1 MNLAAVIGAH
11 ADGQIALIDRD
22 DRIDFGT
29 LRGRVAAM
37 QADLQARGVGVDSTV
52 ALATGNDVAFVVS
65 TLAILGLGGIV
76 MPLNP
81 GSPTSELARKL
92 AVADPSMLLVGHAG
106 RLHLGDPTLGTA
118 TVDLIE
124 MAANAAAAHVSSD
137 SPASPVIV
145 DRPDDAPA
153 FYMATSGVSGAA
165 KVAVLS
171 HHNLSWIHEALHRV
185 DPPLTPDNVTL
196 GVLPFTHIFG
206 LNVVL
211 LASLEA
217 GAAIVL
223 QERFDAE
230 ESLRL
235 VREHGVTMLTGAPPM
250 WQRWLDADVSDDS
263 MASVEFAAS
272 GAAALP
278 IGLFEGVKERFGIE
292 IAQGYGLTETSPVV
306 TLGRGVPVRP
316 TSVGRVLPGVDVAL
330 VDESGTPVDVGD
342 EGEIV
347 VRSPGVFLGYLDDQ
361 ETTDSV
367 LSEDGWLWTGDV
379 GIFDDDGYLYLV
391 DRIKDI
397 VIVSGF
403 NVYPAEVE
411 NVLMQYPGVSGAI
424 VTGTADETTGE
435 TVVAHI
441 AGTATREE
449 LERHCDEQLSRYK
462 RPTEYHFLDELPI
475 ASNGKAIRRALR

>member
-1 MNLAAVIGAH
+1 MNLAAVISGHDDDQVALV
-11 ADGQIALIDRD
+11 DGDERV
-22 DRIDFGT
+22 DFGT

-37 QADLQARGVGVDSTV
+37 QADLVERDVGVDTTV

-65 TLAILGLGGIV
+65 TLAVLGLGGIV

-81 GSPTSELARKL
+81 SSPTSELSRKL
-92 AVADPSMLLVGHAG
+92 AVASPSMLLVGHAG
-106 RLHLGDPTLGTA
+106 RLHLGDPEVGTP

-124 MAANAAAAHVSSD
+124 MEANSAEAHRSGEA
-137 SPASPVIV
+137 PPEPMIV

-185 DPPLTPDNVTL
+185 DPPLTSDAVTL

-206 LNVVL
+206 LNVVF

-217 GAAIVL
+217 GASIVL
-223 QERFDAE
+223 QQRFDAD

-250 WQRWLDADVSDDS
+250 WQRWLDADAPDDS
-263 MASVEFAAS
+263 LATVQFAAS

-278 IGLFEGVKERFGIE
+278 LGVFEGVKERFGVE

-316 TSVGRVLPGVDVAL
+316 TSVGRVLPGVEVAL
-330 VDESGTPVDVGD
+330 VDDSGTPVDVGD

-347 VRSPGVFLGYLDDQ
+347 VRSPGVFPGYLHDQ
-361 ETTDSV
+361 DTTDSV

-411 NVLMQYPGVSGAI
+411 SVLMQHPGVNAAI
-424 VTGTADETTGE
+424 VTGTPDDVTGE

-441 AGTATREE
+441 SGSATREE
-449 LERHCDEQLSRYK
+449 LEQHVDDQLSRYK

-475 ASNGKAIRRALR
+475 APNGKAIRRALR

>member
-1 MNLAAVIGAH
+1 MNLAGVIGAH
-11 ADGQIALIDRD
+11 ADDRVALIDGD
-22 DRIDFGT
+22 DRVDFGT

-37 QADLQARGVGVDSTV
+37 QIDLAERGVGVDSTV

-65 TLAILGLGGIV
+65 TLAVLGLGGIV

-81 GSPTSELARKL
+81 SSPTSELARKL
-92 AVADPSMLLVGHAG
+92 AVASPSMLLVGHAG
-106 RLHLGDPTLGTA
+106 RLHLGDPAVGTP
-118 TVDLIE
+118 TIDLIE
-124 MAANAAAAHVSSD
+124 MAAGATSAHAAGDAPAAPIV
-137 SPASPVIV
+137 V

-153 FYMATSGVSGAA
+153 FYLATSGVSGAA

-171 HHNLSWIHEALHRV
+171 HHNLGWIHEALHRV
-185 DPPLTPDNVTL
+185 EPPLTPDNVTL

-217 GAAIVL
+217 GASIVL
-223 QERFDAE
+223 QQRFDAE

-250 WQRWLDADVSDDS
+250 WQRWLDADVPDDS
-263 MASVEFAAS
+263 MATVESAAS

-278 IGLFEGVKERFGIE
+278 LGLFEGVKERFGVE

-330 VDESGTPVDVGD
+330 VDDSGTPVDVGD

-361 ETTDSV
+361 EATDSV

-411 NVLMQYPGVSGAI
+411 NVLMQHPGVSGAI
-424 VTGTADETTGE
+424 VTGTPDETTGE
-435 TVVAHI
+435 TVVAHV

-449 LERHCDEQLSRYK
+449 LERHCDDQLSRYK
-462 RPTEYHFLDELPI
+462 RPTQYHFLDELPI
-475 ASNGKAIRRALR
+475 APNGKAIRRALR

>member
-1 MNLAAVIGAH
+1 MNLAEVVSGH
-11 ADGQIALIDRD
+11 PD
-22 DRIDFGT
+22 DRIALVDGDDRIGFGE

-37 QADLQARGVGVDSTV
+37 QADLAERGVGVDTTV
-52 ALATGNDVAFVVS
+52 ALVTGNDVAFVVS
-65 TLAILGLGGIV
+65 TIAVLGLGGIV

-81 GSPTSELARKL
+81 GSPTSELSRKL
-92 AVADPSMLLVGHAG
+92 SVAAPEMLLVGHAG
-106 RLHLGDPTLGTA
+106 RLHLGEPSLGTP
-118 TVDLIE
+118 TIDLIE
-124 MAANAAAAHVSSD
+124 LAAHAAEAQAGGAVHS
-137 SPASPVIV
+137 APVII
-145 DRPDDAPA
+145 DRADDSPA
-153 FYMATSGVSGAA
+153 FYMATSGVSGDA

-206 LNVVL
+206 LNAVL

-217 GAAIVL
+217 GAAVVL
-223 QERFDAE
+223 EQRFDAE

-235 VREHGVTMLTGAPPM
+235 VREHGVTMLSGAPPM
-250 WQRWLDADVSDDS
+250 WQRWLNADVPDDALATVQS
-263 MASVEFAAS
+263 AAS

-278 IGLFEGVKERFGIE
+278 LEIFEGIRDRYGVEV
-292 IAQGYGLTETSPVV
+292 AQGYGLTETSPVV

-316 TSVGRVLPGVDVAL
+316 TSVGRVLPGVEVAL
-330 VDESGTPVDVGD
+330 VDDSGTPVDVGD

-347 VRSPGVFLGYLDDQ
+347 VRSPGVFHGYLDDQ
-361 ETTDSV
+361 DATDAV

-411 NVLMQYPGVSGAI
+411 NVLMQHPGVTGAI
-424 VTGTADETTGE
+424 VTGTADEATGE

-441 AGTATREE
+441 TGTATREE
-449 LERHCDEQLSRYK
+449 LERHADEQLSRYK
-462 RPTEYHFLDELPI
+462 RPTQYRFLDELPI
-475 ASNGKAIRRALR
+475 ASTGKAIRRALR

>member
-1 MNLAAVIGAH
+1 MNLAGVIGDH
-11 ADGQIALIDRD
+11 ADDQIALIDGD

-37 QADLQARGVGVDSTV
+37 QVDLAERGVGVDSPV
-52 ALATGNDVAFVVS
+52 ALATGNDSAFVVS

-92 AVADPSMLLVGHAG
+92 AVADPTMLLVGHAG
-106 RLHLGDPTLGTA
+106 RLHLGDPAVGTP

-124 MAANAAAAHVSSD
+124 MSAHAAAAQ
-137 SPASPVIV
+137 ASGEAPSAPVII

-185 DPPLTPDNVTL
+185 EPPLTPDNVTL

-223 QERFDAE
+223 QQRFDAE

-250 WQRWLDADVSDDS
+250 WQRWLDADVPDDAL
-263 MASVEFAAS
+263 ASVQFAAS

-278 IGLFEGVKERFGIE
+278 IGLFEGVKRRFGVE

-330 VDESGTPVDVGD
+330 VDDSGTPVDVGD

-411 NVLMQYPGVSGAI
+411 NVLMQHPGVSGAI
-424 VTGTADETTGE
+424 VTGTADEVTGE

-462 RPTEYHFLDELPI
+462 RPTDYHFLDELPI
-475 ASNGKAIRRALR
+475 APNGKAIRRELR